1 MSPTAMNVMKME
13 MEMNKRVTLNPMKP
27 TILQCRMMCGLLNNT
42 AHDKNKDVYR
52 FKNLYKQLEI
62 VYNNGRYNLN
72 MTTLNANT
80 HKVIKSRP
88 ITDGEFDA
96 DNDPLN
102 NEFILT
108 TFSKNELFDWFF
120 KYFSPK

>member
-1 MSPTAMNVMKME
+1 
-13 MEMNKRVTLNPMKP
+13 
-27 TILQCRMMCGLLNNT
+27 
-42 AHDKNKDVYR
+42 
-52 FKNLYKQLEI
+52 
-62 VYNNGRYNLN
+62 

-88 ITDGEFDA
+88 ITDGEFDTE
-96 DNDPLN
+96 NDPLN
-102 NEFILT
+102 NEFVLT